1 LVDAM
6 ASDKARTRISRI
18 SDLGLV
24 EISRERVREDLLR
37 TLSDI
42 CSDCEGRGYTKS
54 ATTVVY
60 DIFRD
65 IRRIGRAAGQQ
76 KIVVGA
82 NPRIVDLLLDPEHEG
97 IEELEREYQ
106 HQILIKPD
114 PLLHLEQYDI
124 VVMGEGQ
131 GAPK

>member
-1 LVDAM
+1 
-6 ASDKARTRISRI
+6 
-18 SDLGLV
+18 
-24 EISRERVREDLLR
+24 REDLLR

-42 CSDCEGRGYTKS
+42 CSDCEGRGYTRS

-65 IRRIGRAAGQQ
+65 IRRIGRATGQQ